1 MLRAHQDQE
10 NLVSIHQANAATKQ
24 HGTTRT
30 LQPKTPGAR
39 YPKTPLK
46 IPLNDEN
53 AAHVLGG
60 KSILTNKTKVDRAQ
74 WQTPA
79 GKQTSEGNKLAAY
92 MVNIDMD
99 MDMHSLTK
107 SGQNP
112 GRRGQC

>member
-30 LQPKTPGAR
+30 LQPKTPGVR

-53 AAHVLGG
+53 VVRVLGG
-60 KSILTNKTKVDRAQ
+60 KSIITNKTKGDKAQ

-79 GKQTSEGNKLAAY
+79 GKQTSHGNKDAAH
-92 MVNIDMD
+92 MVDIHMD
-99 MDMHSLTK
+99 MGPLTIFE
-107 SGQNP
+107 QNP
-112 GRRGQC
+112 GQRGQC

>member
-24 HGTTRT
+24 QATVRA

-53 AAHVLGG
+53 AVRGLGG
-60 KSILTNKTKVDRAQ
+60 KSVLANKTKGDRAQ

-79 GKQTSEGNKLAAY
+79 GKQASQQSKQVLCSIPIQA
-92 MVNIDMD
+92 
-99 MDMHSLTK
+99 LTK
-107 SGQNP
+107 LEQNRGQN
-112 GRRGQC
+112 GLC

>member
-10 NLVSIHQANAATKQ
+10 NLVSIHQATAATKQ

-53 AAHVLGG
+53 AVRGLGG
-60 KSILTNKTKVDRAQ
+60 KSVLTNKTKGDRAQ

-79 GKQTSEGNKLAAY
+79 GKQTSRGKKVAGDI
-92 MVNIDMD
+92 VNIEYGN
-99 MDMHSLTK
+99 SFAYK
-107 SGQNP
+107 I
-112 GRRGQC
+112 